1 MRTWSK
7 RLGIVCVL
15 WMLHPL
21 AAEAAYRCR
30 VTVRTP
36 GGQTLVDKEVE
47 VNPWLPW
54 QTPEGMARNQGL
66 GADAR
71 NQPTGAVI
79 DVTCWE
85 IKKPKLWG
93 IIPVVY
99 TYPSD
104 SLKGITF
111 AYAVPIDMGAA
122 AASLGQ
128 GAPDSNPGS
137 GVASSIDVSIVGEL
151 GFAKADASSTVSFAG
166 GARAAKPFNP
176 TLDVFGQLML
186 GITHF
191 TGESDF
197 TLKPE
202 GGVIYSP
209 KGKPFGVTAYIGVPV
224 IFFTGA
230 HERGFEI
237 GGGIVLP
244 GRRRQ

>member
-1 MRTWSK
+1 M
-7 RLGIVCVL
+7 RLGFVCVL

-30 VTVRTP
+30 VTVTTP
-36 GGQTLVDKEVE
+36 GGQTLVNKEVE

-54 QTPEGMARNQGL
+54 QTPEGMASNQAL

-79 DVTCWE
+79 SVTCWE

-93 IIPVVY
+93 IFPVAY

-104 SLKGITF
+104 TLKGITI

-122 AASLGQ
+122 AASLRQ
-128 GAPDSNPGS
+128 DGAASSPGT
-137 GVASSIDVSIVGEL
+137 GMASSIDLSIVGEL
-151 GFAKADASSTVSFAG
+151 GLAKADASSTVSFAG
-166 GARAAKPFNP
+166 GARAAKPLNP

-191 TGESDF
+191 SGESDF

-209 KGKPFGVTAYIGVPV
+209 KGKPFGVAAYIGVPV